1 MTLIPPGFMLTAA
14 TLARL
19 LADHHAMEAMRQAQR
34 GKEE

>member
-1 MTLIPPGFMLTAA
+1 MTLIPPGWQLDAA

-19 LADHHAMEAMRQAQR
+19 LADHHAMEAQRKAQR

>member
-1 MTLIPPGFMLTAA
+1 MTLIPPGWQLTAA